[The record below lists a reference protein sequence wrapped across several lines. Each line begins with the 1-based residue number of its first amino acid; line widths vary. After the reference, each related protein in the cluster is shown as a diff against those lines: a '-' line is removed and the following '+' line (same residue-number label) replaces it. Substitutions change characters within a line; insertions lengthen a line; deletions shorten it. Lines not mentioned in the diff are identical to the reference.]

1 MWTARDLSPLL
12 SLAPQGAC
20 WMVGLVGFGKASP
33 SSKESSF
40 ALSRCMPDGAC
51 RSLQRVCRAGVAVQK
66 PRSQVRPA
74 LHPVAAKS
82 LSVALWKVPAVAP
95 GHGVPAGNQSAVR
108 VTSPIEAVPRRKV
121 DVQNT
126 MQSVRGF
133 GIITRN
139 GAIRRLPAFRTVSL
153 PESRIPARV
162 CGFRLSRA
170 TRERKL
176 RRDHTPPQGA
186 LQLGERLAHQNQL
199 PMT

>member
-1 MWTARDLSPLL
+1 M
-12 SLAPQGAC
+12 
-20 WMVGLVGFGKASP
+20 
-33 SSKESSF
+33 
-40 ALSRCMPDGAC
+40 
-51 RSLQRVCRAGVAVQK
+51 AGVAVQK

-108 VTSPIEAVPRRKV
+108 VTSLKEAVPRRKV

-139 GAIRRLPAFRTVSL
+139 GAIRRYLAFLLFHSQKAATLPGVAAF
-153 PESRIPARV
+153 
-162 CGFRLSRA
+162 GF
-170 TRERKL
+170 
-176 RRDHTPPQGA
+176 
-186 LQLGERLAHQNQL
+186 LGPLENENVQHRSPLLAA
-199 PMT
+199 

>member
-1 MWTARDLSPLL
+1 MSPLFL
-12 SLAPQGAC
+12 GCLTGTC
-20 WMVGLVGFGKASP
+20 WMVGWWASGKLRPTRCVEFCAFP
-33 SSKESSF
+33 IH
-40 ALSRCMPDGAC
+40 AGRSRW
-51 RSLQRVCRAGVAVQK
+51 SLQRVCMAGVAVQK

-108 VTSPIEAVPRRKV
+108 VTSLKEAVPRRMV

-170 TRERKL
+170 TRERK
-176 RRDHTPPQGA
+176 RGA
-186 LQLGERLAHQNQL
+186 MIRHLSGRYN
-199 PMT
+199 